1 MCPKHVVFNPDLTII
16 VEEEYSLA
24 LHEAR
29 KSDYAQRQADKIRY
43 HNLLTPILSSEHR
56 KKIIACLN
64 TYYLTK
70 GETSLHV

>member
-1 MCPKHVVFNPDLTII
+1 MCPKHVVFNPHVTII
-16 VEEEYSLA
+16 VEEYSSA

-56 KKIIACLN
+56 KKIIARLN
-64 TYYLTK
+64 IF
-70 GETSLHV
+70 